1 MHYKTVLHN
10 TAQPAEKTAPV
21 QEDIAVL
28 KLPKLIF
35 SDKDG
40 DRLYEEVGVVSIQME
55 LQSKMLGDKE
65 WHGCGC
71 FVLEKL

>member
-1 MHYKTVLHN
+1 M
-10 TAQPAEKTAPV
+10 
-21 QEDIAVL
+21 L

-71 FVLEKL
+71 YVLEKL

>member
-1 MHYKTVLHN
+1 M
-10 TAQPAEKTAPV
+10 
-21 QEDIAVL
+21 L

-65 WHGCGC
+65 WLGCG
-71 FVLEKL
+71 

>member
-1 MHYKTVLHN
+1 M
-10 TAQPAEKTAPV
+10 
-21 QEDIAVL
+21 L

-55 LQSKMLGDKE
+55 FQSKMLGDKE

-71 FVLEKL
+71 SVLEKL